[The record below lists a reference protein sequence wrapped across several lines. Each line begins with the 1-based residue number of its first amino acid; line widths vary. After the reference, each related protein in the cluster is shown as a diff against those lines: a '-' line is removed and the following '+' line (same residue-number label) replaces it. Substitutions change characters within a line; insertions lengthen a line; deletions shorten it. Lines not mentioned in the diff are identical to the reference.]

1 VSTVSRTATCR
12 RCGTQVAFEVTRL
25 PLICTEMDVDGER
38 SFVMIA
44 SDDWVLH
51 RCVITKT
58 NQPATND

>member
-1 VSTVSRTATCR
+1 
-12 RCGTQVAFEVTRL
+12 
-25 PLICTEMDVDGER
+25 MDVDGER